1 MDSLPHPSASLR
13 IPPSLF
19 FITQSPIRWWSNEK
33 KLDKL
38 IDKLEAPKV
47 DADDLKAL
55 CLATISDIDNDSAQH
70 TRAKIEAL
78 KLLKEIKL

>member
-1 MDSLPHPSASLR
+1 MG
-13 IPPSLF
+13 
-19 FITQSPIRWWSNEK
+19 NNK
-33 KLDKL
+33 NKLNIL
-38 IDKLEAPKV
+38 IDKLDAPEV

-78 KLLKEIKL
+78 KLLKEIVMDANKENDLSEIGILSILKKS

>member
-1 MDSLPHPSASLR
+1 METKA
-13 IPPSLF
+13 
-19 FITQSPIRWWSNEK
+19 K

-78 KLLKEIKL
+78 KLLKEIVMDANKDNDLSEIGILSILKKS

>member
-1 MDSLPHPSASLR
+1 MDNRS
-13 IPPSLF
+13 
-19 FITQSPIRWWSNEK
+19 K
-33 KLDKL
+33 KLNSL
-38 IDKLEAPKV
+38 IDQLDAPKV

-78 KLLKEIKL
+78 KLLKELVVDANRDNDLSEIGILSILKKS

>member
-1 MDSLPHPSASLR
+1 MNNN
-13 IPPSLF
+13 
-19 FITQSPIRWWSNEK
+19 TK
-33 KLDKL
+33 KLNSL
-38 IDKLEAPKV
+38 IDLLEAPKV

-78 KLLKEIKL
+78 KLLKEIVMDANKDNDLSEIGILSILKKS

>member
-1 MDSLPHPSASLR
+1 MNNNA
-13 IPPSLF
+13 
-19 FITQSPIRWWSNEK
+19 K
-33 KLDKL
+33 KLNSL
-38 IDKLEAPKV
+38 IDQLEAPKV

-78 KLLKEIKL
+78 KLLKEIVMDANKENDLSEIGILSILKKS